1 MMHKG
6 THEAYN
12 GALIGTKEIID
23 RINELKEGGINIF
36 LVDNGGGV
44 KGLDR
49 FANEIIPN
57 KLVNLYK
64 MENVMKFK
72 ITRANENKFESGLRG
87 FFEYKNLGI
96 EDATSGN
103 FGANVI
109 KAIEGKHANGEWHY
123 HKVDF
128 QMVYILKGTVK
139 FEYEGHEYTLYPGD
153 VVYQPPEII
162 EKLNILMI

>member
-1 MMHKG
+1 
-6 THEAYN
+6 
-12 GALIGTKEIID
+12 
-23 RINELKEGGINIF
+23 
-36 LVDNGGGV
+36 
-44 KGLDR
+44 
-49 FANEIIPN
+49 
-57 KLVNLYK
+57 
-64 MENVMKFK
+64 MKFK

-96 EDATSGN
+96 EEATSGN

-139 FEYEGHEYTLYPGD
+139 FEYKGKGEFKLYPGD
-153 VVYQPPEII
+153 VVYQPPEIHHREI
-162 EKLNILMI
+162 EHSDDLELIEITSPSEFETIKI